1 MGLGL
6 SGPEVAL
13 IRNPYPDF
21 GQIFYMVDSDYR
33 TAAQGW
39 SRADRTGPLDL
50 HEARKSSAGSG
61 QYVYRTSDYSSDSV
75 AIQAA
80 VNNQVDYRGDT
91 LFFTPGDYSVAT
103 ALTLDVPDSR
113 WLGRQNRYPTTA
125 SATITAAVAAAL
137 AVSADRMEFAFL
149 RFVPLTT
156 SHIVAVSDGADFQH
170 WHDFFYDSDGI
181 AADTGTQL
189 MLAAGTMDDSCFEDF
204 VFHTDAAAGP
214 LIELD
219 GTVQALVIRRF
230 LHFHQ
235 AGTLACSL
243 LDVDGAGTTGV
254 RIHDGQGQIGG
265 GGAVTSLFEHADMTS
280 NATNISVSRFY
291 GSVGYAAAATLT
303 PAASAAAEADYADS
317 YLATIGGGAGGAL
330 YIGTA

>member
-6 SGPEVAL
+6 SGPEAGL
-13 IRNPYPDF
+13 IRPAYPDF
-21 GQIFYMVDSDYR
+21 GQVFYMVDSDYR

-39 SRADRTGPLDL
+39 SRPDRTGPLDL
-50 HEARKSSAGSG
+50 YEARKSSAGSG
-61 QYVYRTSDYSSDSV
+61 QYVFRTGDYSSDAV

-80 VNNQVDYRGDT
+80 VDAQVDYRGDA
-91 LFFTPGDYSVAT
+91 LFFTPGAYSVAT
-103 ALTLDVPDSR
+103 VLDLDVPDSR
-113 WLGRQNRYPTTA
+113 WLGRQNRYPTQA

-137 AVSADRMEFAFL
+137 AVAADRMEFGFL
-149 RFVPLTT
+149 RLVPLTA
-156 SHIVAVSDGADFQH
+156 SHIMAVADGSDNLH
-170 WHDFFYDSDGI
+170 MHNFFYDSTGI
-181 AADTGTQL
+181 AADTATQL
-189 MLAAGTMDDSCFEDF
+189 ILAAGTMDNSCLEDF
-204 VFHTDAAAGP
+204 VFYTDAAAGP
-214 LIELD
+214 LVELD
-219 GTVQALVIRRF
+219 GTVQALLIRRF
-230 LHFHQ
+230 VHFHQ

-317 YLATIGGGAGGAL
+317 WLATIGGGAGGAL